1 MPLHNKC
8 LYCYEELQDHERDF
22 HAACSRKMFG
32 SSEPPELPY
41 TEADMFR
48 LGVEVVKNHIAVPGV
63 QTKVSLELEAIE
75 TKNNIDKA
83 LPGKLKRFT
92 IVGLWGGYILKPPA
106 KAYPH
111 MPEVEDVTMHLASLA
126 GLDVV
131 PHALIRLQSGNLAY
145 ITRRIDREKKNK
157 IHMEDMCQL
166 TERLTED
173 KYKGSYEQI
182 GKTILKYSVNPGLD
196 LVNFFEQLIFSFIT
210 GNADMHLKNF
220 SLINRPGMG
229 YVLSPG
235 YDMLA
240 TALVNRA
247 DKEELALHLN
257 GKKNRIR
264 RADFESAFDLFNL
277 DSKVRERMV
286 AKFNDV
292 LPVWFEFLE
301 QSFLSDEMKL
311 EYISLIKSRISRLNR

>member
-1 MPLHNKC
+1 MRTNKC
-8 LYCYEELQDHERDF
+8 LYCYKALLEEEHDF
-22 HAACSRKMFG
+22 HAACSRKLFG
-32 SSEPPELPY
+32 TSQPPELPY
-41 TEADMFR
+41 TEADMLQ
-48 LGVEVVKNHIAVPGV
+48 LGIEVVKNHITVPGV
-63 QTKVSLELEAIE
+63 QTKVSLELETVEAKSSVGN
-75 TKNNIDKA
+75 TSSNKVR
-83 LPGKLKRFT
+83 RFT
-92 IVGLWGGYILKPPA
+92 LVGLWGGYILKPPA

-111 MPEVEDVTMHLASLA
+111 MPEVEDATMHLAALA
-126 GLDVV
+126 GMDVV
-131 PHALIRLQSGNLAY
+131 PHALIRLQSGNLSY
-145 ITRRIDREKKNK
+145 ITKRIDRDKKNK

-182 GKTILKYSVNPGLD
+182 GKAIVKYSANPGLD
-196 LVNFFEQLIFSFIT
+196 LVNFFEQLLFSFIT

-229 YVLSPG
+229 YILSPG

-264 RADFESAFDLFNL
+264 RQDFELAFDLFKL
-277 DSKVRERMV
+277 SSKVGERLFT
-286 AKFNDV
+286 KFNDV
-292 LPVWFEFLE
+292 QPVWFDFIE
-301 QSFLSDEMKL
+301 QSFLPDEMKL
-311 EYISLIKSRISRLNR
+311 EYIELIKNRVSRLL